1 MVLRAGFKPALDIDL
16 LYKIKGKEG
25 IGVDM
30 QNNIA
35 AMAESILANM
45 AMSVSSAAIT
55 GKEGG
60 ASFQNVMDTQMKR
73 EASVK
78 TVSSS
83 ESQTDFSN
91 SSVKQD
97 LKAVSKIQSQKEE
110 PVEAVVT
117 VNEENVSETEFLENF
132 QEQQV
137 VLSPTEQM
145 AASVWQEEV
154 VEKVSLDLEITPE
167 ELEDFMAQLG
177 IQVCDLQNLQ
187 NVQDLVLAVEGSSD
201 KMLLLTDETLGCTVE
216 NIVADIAQITDV
228 VEQEFQIPQ
237 EDFANVLEQSK
248 NLLENTDA
256 MGSTDGEIT
265 SKAATKE
272 PEFVEPKEQENIVQ
286 STKAEL
292 QPEVVQEQLTV
303 QKEPKQEELKQEEAV
318 VEQEYVE
325 DKQFRE
331 IGGQENTLEQ
341 ETLKVAETSAEVI
354 EKSVGVE
361 DTYEVE
367 NVELDDGNSVKI
379 SVEKEE
385 VLEEPQT
392 EDKQS
397 QSDAHKES
405 GQSLFDQFVNNLTTE
420 KASGLENVDTKVTVV
435 EQMRE
440 IVNQVVEQ
448 IKVMV
453 KPDTSE
459 MELQLNPE
467 SLGKV
472 NVSIVAKEGHITAQ
486 FVTESEL
493 ARQALEG
500 QIQQLR
506 DTLGNQGL
514 KVDEV
519 EVTVSNFDFSQ
530 SSQANAEEQKEQ
542 HRGQQRKMIRNL
554 DADRIDS
561 MDDLTEEEQIAV
573 AIMRQNGNQVDYTA

>member
-25 IGVDM
+25 TGVDM

-45 AMSVSSAAIT
+45 TMSTSSANIT

-60 ASFQNVMDTQMKR
+60 DSFRNVMDTQIKK

-78 TVSSS
+78 TVSTS
-83 ESQTDFSN
+83 ESRNDFLD

-97 LKAVSKIQSQKEE
+97 MKAVSKIQSQKEE

-117 VNEENVSETEFLENF
+117 VNEENVSETEILENF
-132 QEQQV
+132 QEQEV

-154 VEKVSLDLEITPE
+154 VEQISLDLEITPE

-187 NVQDLVLAVEGSSD
+187 NVQNLVLAVEGSSD
-201 KMLLLTDETLGCTVE
+201 KMLLLTDESLGCTVE

-237 EDFANVLEQSK
+237 EDFANVFEQSK

-256 MGSTDGEIT
+256 METTDGEIT
-265 SKAATKE
+265 SMAATAE

-292 QPEVVQEQLTV
+292 QPEVVQEKLTA

-341 ETLKVAETSAEVI
+341 ETLKVAEASAEVI

-367 NVELDDGNSVKI
+367 NVELDDWNSVKI

-385 VLEEPQT
+385 VLEEPHT

-472 NVSIVAKEGHITAQ
+472 NVSIVAREGHITAQ